1 MHGGAIPPHAT
12 GVNDILFGNGKRYCK
27 TQGNEMYHHLV
38 QDFVDEY
45 AKQVHSRKSK
55 TTITKSIIEAICMVQ
70 PPGRFLLM
78 TILLPTTGAE
88 TNQQG
93 AETLLLLIY

>member
-12 GVNDILFGNGKRYCK
+12 GVNDIICGNGKRYRK
-27 TQGNEMYHHLV
+27 TQGNEMYHCLV
-38 QDFVDEY
+38 RDFLDEY
-45 AKQVHSRKSK
+45 AKQVHRKSK
-55 TTITKSIIEAICMVQ
+55 TTVTKSIIEAICMVQ